1 MNKMIYNN
9 EYINKKKIF
18 YLYYYI
24 YIYKI
29 IKKIKI
35 LKKKLWKV
43 HFKLLYLF
51 Y

>member
-1 MNKMIYNN
+1 MNKLIYNN
-9 EYINKKKIF
+9 EYINKKKYFICII
-18 YLYYYI
+18 I

>member
-1 MNKMIYNN
+1 MIYNN
-9 EYINKKKIF
+9 EYINKKKYFICIII
-18 YLYYYI
+18 I